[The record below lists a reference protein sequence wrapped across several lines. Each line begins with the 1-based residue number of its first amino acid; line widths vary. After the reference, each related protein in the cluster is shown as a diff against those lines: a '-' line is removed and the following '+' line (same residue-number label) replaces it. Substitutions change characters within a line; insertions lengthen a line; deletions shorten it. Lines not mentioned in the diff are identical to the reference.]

1 MKPFLPKNRSESER
15 GPRMRYY
22 PVFIDMEGERSVVVG
37 GGAVAERKV
46 ESLLK
51 AGASV
56 TVISPRAT
64 KKLRELAANGAI
76 RLIKRNFRRTDLA
89 DENPFVVVGA
99 SGSQRVNSEVFEE
112 AKLLKTLVNV
122 VDNPALC
129 NFIVPSVIERGPL
142 IVAVSTSG
150 KAPGLAKKLRVD
162 LERHIGEEYATFTSI
177 VGAVRKKLLKN
188 GANHDKKE
196 RVIKALVD
204 SPIPDWL
211 RDGARSSKEINSFLK
226 KLLGASFTLSR
237 LGINLKTS
245 KGPAE
250 KR

>member
-1 MKPFLPKNRSESER
+1 
-15 GPRMRYY
+15 MRYY
-22 PVFIDMEGERSVVVG
+22 PVFLDIKGARSVVVG
-37 GGAVAERKV
+37 GGIVAERKV
-46 ESLLK
+46 ESLLM

-56 TVISPRAT
+56 TVISPRVT
-64 KKLRELAANGAI
+64 KKLRELAEKGAI
-76 RLIKRNFRRTDLA
+76 RLIKRGFRHGDLSA
-89 DENPFVVVGA
+89 EDPFVVVGA
-99 SGSQRVNSEVFEE
+99 SGSYRVNSEVFEE
-112 AKLLKTLVNV
+112 SKKLKTLINV
-122 VDNPALC
+122 VDDPELC

-142 IVAVSTSG
+142 VVAISTSG

-162 LERHIGEEYATFTSI
+162 LERHIGEEYGAFTEI

-204 SPIPDWL
+204 SPIPAWL
-211 RDGARSSKEINSFLK
+211 RDGSRGAREINLFLK
-226 KLLGASFTLSR
+226 KLLGDSFTLQR

>member
-1 MKPFLPKNRSESER
+1 MNA
-15 GPRMRYY
+15 RMRYY
-22 PVFIDMEGERSVVVG
+22 PVFLDIKGARSVVVG
-37 GGAVAERKV
+37 GGIVAERKV

-64 KKLRELAANGAI
+64 KKLRELSEKGAI
-76 RLIKRNFRRTDLA
+76 RLIKRGFRRGDLS
-89 DENPFVVVGA
+89 EESPFVVVGA
-99 SGSQRVNSEVFEE
+99 AGSDRVNSEVFEE
-112 AKLLKTLVNV
+112 AKGLKTLINV
-122 VDNPALC
+122 VDNPGLC

-142 IVAVSTSG
+142 VVAISTSG
-150 KAPGLAKKLRVD
+150 KAPGLSKKLRTD
-162 LERHIGEEYATFTSI
+162 LERHIGEEYGAFTSI
-177 VGAVRKKLLKN
+177 IGAVRKKLLKN

-204 SPIPDWL
+204 SPIPVWL
-211 RDGARSSKEINSFLK
+211 RDGARGAREINLFLK
-226 KLLGASFTLSR
+226 KLLGASFTLPR